1 VITATVALNVLL
13 AAWALLALLLDGLET
28 RGFFLLEILP
38 LDASLV
44 VTARFSFVPRQIAV
58 DAGFCAALIAG
69 ADVVSSFALLY
80 FRQRSPLR
88 SQVAEAFSDLRRWF
102 VDLTG
107 SAAWRQAPPPTW
119 SLVCDASPL

>member
-1 VITATVALNVLL
+1 MAVPIDFIVHPDAQETETGVALRAPHVITATVALNVLL

-88 SQVAEAFSDLRRWF
+88 S
-102 VDLTG
+102 
-107 SAAWRQAPPPTW
+107 
-119 SLVCDASPL
+119 